1 VWVFRELLRLVERI
15 AIAVLVAIVL
25 AELRTL
31 ASGGEV
37 MHTFRISLVVIG
49 ALLLMMGAMGTGSTY
64 DRHLSAVG
72 HYWAQRSGV
81 DDNAPPPG
89 PVLTAGAVF
98 VFSGA
103 AVIALGLFV

>member
-1 VWVFRELLRLVERI
+1 VWIFRESLRLLERI
-15 AIAVLVAIVL
+15 AIALLIAIVL

-31 ASGGEV
+31 ASGGEL
-37 MHTFRISLVVIG
+37 MHTFRISLIVIG
-49 ALLLMMGAMGTGSTY
+49 AFLLAMGAMGPGSTY

-72 HYWAQRSGV
+72 HYWAQRTGV
-81 DDNAPPPG
+81 ADNAPPG

-103 AVIALGLFV
+103 AVLALGLFI

>member
-1 VWVFRELLRLVERI
+1 VWVFRELSRLVERI
-15 AIAVLVAIVL
+15 AIAVLIAIVL

-37 MHTFRISLVVIG
+37 MHTFRISLMAIG
-49 ALLLMMGAMGTGSTY
+49 ALLLMMGAMGPGSAY

-103 AVIALGLFV
+103 ATLALGLFV

>member
-1 VWVFRELLRLVERI
+1 MWVLRESLRLVERV
-15 AIAVLVAIVL
+15 AIAVLIAIVL

-31 ASGGEV
+31 ATGGEL
-37 MHTFRISLVVIG
+37 MRTFRISLVLIG
-49 ALLLMMGAMGTGSTY
+49 AVLLMLGAVGPGSTY

-72 HYWAQRSGV
+72 HYWSQLSGV

-103 AVIALGLFV
+103 AVLALGLFV

>member
-1 VWVFRELLRLVERI
+1 MWVFRESLRLVERV
-15 AIAVLVAIVL
+15 AIAVLIAIVL

-31 ASGGEV
+31 VAGGEL
-37 MHTFRISLVVIG
+37 MHTFRISLVIIG
-49 ALLLMMGAMGTGSTY
+49 ALLLAMGAMGPGSSY

-72 HYWAQRSGV
+72 HYWSQLSGV
-81 DDNAPPPG
+81 EDNAPPPG

-103 AVIALGLFV
+103 AVLALGLFI

>member
-1 VWVFRELLRLVERI
+1 MWVFRESLRLLERVAI
-15 AIAVLVAIVL
+15 GVLIAVVF

-31 ASGGEV
+31 ASGGEL
-37 MHTFRISLVVIG
+37 MHTFRISLIVIG
-49 ALLLMMGAMGTGSTY
+49 AFLLAMGAMGPGSNY

-72 HYWAQRSGV
+72 HYWAGRAGV

-103 AVIALGLFV
+103 AVIALGLFI